1 MVDCD
6 NDNNICYDD
15 FITFLACSGS
25 QYAKTTKLGFNIGE
39 KDKNRHLETWEEID
53 VAPQAI
59 FCQILEDSLKLAK
72 KILVLQ
78 EDFPIEISQLR
89 QKIAQYVDKEEGSR
103 RRMLNRFDESGWA
116 KTRISLY
123 EYDAIRNAFWE
134 KGVRIGTCGGVD
146 EYTLR
151 LVLR

>member
-6 NDNNICYDD
+6 TDNTICYDD

-25 QYAKTTKLGFNIGE
+25 QYAKSTKLSFNLNE
-39 KDKNRHLETWEEID
+39 KAQNNKFEIWD
-53 VAPQAI
+53 ELNIQSRAL

-72 KILVLQ
+72 KIKTLQ

-89 QKIAQYVDKEEGSR
+89 QNIAKYVDQEEGSR
-103 RRMLNRFDESGWA
+103 RSLLNRFDESAWG

-123 EYDAIRNAFWE
+123 EYDAIRKAFWD
-134 KGVRIGTCGGVD
+134 KGVRIGTYGGVD